1 MTRVGRRHLQGRHP
15 PVICRDVTWSS
26 TQRIIS
32 VVDMRDQR
40 LVFPLRNGTI
50 FPTIAARRM
59 HLEAYSNSQLLA
71 WLSELEEQ
79 YRAFQASGL
88 DLDLSRGKP
97 SIAQLELSA
106 ALDGILAGDYLLAD
120 GSDARGY
127 GGLDGIPEARVLAA
141 EWLGVRET
149 EVLVGGNSSLTLMYL
164 FMLSAHVLG
173 LQGSG
178 SAWREQSG
186 GARFLCPVP
195 GYDRHFAICE
205 ELGIEM
211 LPVPMNAD
219 GPDMAVVESL
229 VTADASIKGIWCVPK
244 FSNPTGAVYS
254 DRVVRRL
261 AELPGKA
268 GDGFFVFWDN
278 AYAVHE
284 FDATPVPL
292 LNLMNACRHQGTEE
306 RVVIFGS
313 TSKATFAGA
322 GLAFM
327 GASVDTLK
335 AFRRHFS
342 VSTIGP
348 DKVNQL
354 RHLRFLPD
362 MGTVRDLMGR
372 HAALLRPKFR
382 CVQQRLRAGL
392 EDRGMGVWT
401 DPAGGYFVSFDA
413 LPGLAARIIAR
424 AAAAGVK
431 LTPAGAAFPY
441 GRDPQDRNIRL
452 APSYPS
458 VDDVDRAMQVFVIC
472 VQLCSVEER
481 LRELDADG

>member
-1 MTRVGRRHLQGRHP
+1 
-15 PVICRDVTWSS
+15 
-26 TQRIIS
+26 
-32 VVDMRDQR
+32 MR
-40 LVFPLRNGTI
+40 
-50 FPTIAARRM
+50 
-59 HLEAYSNSQLLA
+59 LEAYSKGQLLV
-71 WLSELEEQ
+71 WLGELEGQ
-79 YRAFQASGL
+79 YRGFETGGL
-88 DLDLSRGKP
+88 DLDLTRGKP

-106 ALDGILAGDYLLAD
+106 ALDGILGGDYRLAD

-127 GGLDGIPEARVLAA
+127 GGLDGIPEARKLAA
-141 EWLGVRET
+141 EWLGVREK

-164 FMLSAHVLG
+164 FMLSGHVLG
-173 LQGSG
+173 LRGSG

-186 GARFLCPVP
+186 GAKFLCPVP

-211 LPVPMNAD
+211 LPVPMDAD
-219 GPDMAVVESL
+219 GPDMDVVESL
-229 VTADASIKGIWCVPK
+229 VTADASIRGIWCVPK
-244 FSNPTGAVYS
+244 FSNPTGVVYS
-254 DRVVRRL
+254 DGVVRRL

-268 GDGFFVFWDN
+268 GDDFFVFWDN

-284 FDATPVPL
+284 LGATTTPL
-292 LNLMNACRHQGTEE
+292 ANLMEECRGQGTQDW
-306 RVVIFGS
+306 VVIFGS
-313 TSKATFAGA
+313 TSKVTFAGA

-327 GASVDTLK
+327 GASADTLN
-335 AFRRHFS
+335 AFRRHLS

-372 HAALLRPKFR
+372 HAALLRPKFQ
-382 CVQQRLRAGL
+382 CVQRRLREGL
-392 EDRGMGVWT
+392 EDRGMGTWT

-413 LPGLAARIIAR
+413 LPGLAAGIIDR

-441 GRDPQDRNIRL
+441 GRDREDRNIRL
-452 APSYPS
+452 APSFLP
-458 VDDVDRAMQVFVIC
+458 VDDVDRAMQVFVNC
-472 VQLCSVEER
+472 VQLCSVEKR
-481 LRELDADG
+481 LHELAADG